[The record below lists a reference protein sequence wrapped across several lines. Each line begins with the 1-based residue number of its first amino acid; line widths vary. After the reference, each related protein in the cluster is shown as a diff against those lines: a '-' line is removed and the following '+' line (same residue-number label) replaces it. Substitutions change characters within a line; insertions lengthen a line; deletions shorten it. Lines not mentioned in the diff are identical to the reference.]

1 MFDEKFMKTNF
12 IMVFIY
18 LKKSILSLQNVKAC
32 MQYALSGAVIDV
44 R

>member
-32 MQYALSGAVIDV
+32 MQYALSDAVIDV

>member
-1 MFDEKFMKTNF
+1 MFDEKFMKTNL

-18 LKKSILSLQNVKAC
+18 LKNEFCLQNVKAC
-32 MQYALSGAVIDV
+32 MQYALSDAVIDV